1 MNEKTTKP
9 AAQVHAA
16 TKIPAALGARVDEL
30 RKRYTVAAREALP
43 GSTVSRSD
51 VLRAAIERGISAL
64 EKEAPGKTAKRARE
78 QGVVAVEVR
87 T

>member
-1 MNEKTTKP
+1 MRSWVRAGMVAMAGVL
-9 AAQVHAA
+9 AAPQAMA
-16 TKIPAALGARVDEL
+16 ETLADAMISAYRNSSLLDQNQA
-30 RKRYTVAAREALP
+30 
-43 GSTVSRSD
+43 

-87 T
+87 G

>member
-1 MNEKTTKP
+1 MT
-9 AAQVHAA
+9 
-16 TKIPAALGARVDEL
+16 GAVGV
-30 RKRYTVAAREALP
+30 VARLP

-51 VLRAAIERGISAL
+51 VLRAVIERGVSAL

-87 T
+87 G